1 MKRYIRFTLLLIITI
16 IGIWYTPDRY
26 IQHLLCAIVIPQ
38 IYIELDKHS
47 ITIIG
52 YIVYLIDCFVWEF
65 YQYIERGFLQID
77 QLTFDVSGIVLSYII
92 FEIVIVEN
100 SLR

>member
-1 MKRYIRFTLLLIITI
+1 MHKF
-16 IGIWYTPDRY
+16 PAY

-38 IYIELDKHS
+38 IYIKLDKLC
-47 ITIIG
+47 ING
-52 YIVYLIDCFVWEF
+52 YIMYMINCLVWEF
-65 YQYIERGFLQID
+65 YQYFQRGFLQID